1 MVKIN
6 KLILL
11 LLAALMFA
19 GQVLAGDKPDKGEL
33 QSLDGEV
40 QVLKEEVL
48 ELNRELML
56 LEEELLF
63 PASTQVSVFLSLD
76 VGKYFRPSSIKLK
89 IDDKVVSY
97 HLYTESD
104 ITALKRGGVQR
115 LFTGNYKLGKHE
127 LVAFVIGSGQRARQI
142 KLGTSVEFNKDDD
155 PKYIEL
161 KIKDVK
167 SKRQPVFDTKVW
179 D

>member
-6 KLILL
+6 KLVLL
-11 LLAALMFA
+11 LLAVLMF
-19 GQVLAGDKPDKGEL
+19 GSQVLAGDKPDKGEL
-33 QSLDGEV
+33 QNLDGEV
-40 QVLKEEVL
+40 QELKEEVL

-89 IDDKVVSY
+89 IDDKVVS
-97 HLYTESD
+97 SD

-142 KLGTSVEFNKDDD
+142 KLGTSVEFTKDDD